1 MWQEQTFN
9 TDARVWWWGL
19 GRRRTYFQSAW
30 CFLPKREPNRL
41 FAKCWNI
48 KLSGVV
54 LEWVRAGSVADLL
67 WTNYCQTEFPT
78 PNPCKEKF
86 VYEACRRICAI
97 ATQAH
102 NQEHTHIQSHFLP
115 VAVKWYLVYTQ
126 GSEGSSTHHLTM
138 KDGLYVDRKH
148 FFIVSLSM
156 VVSYV
161 QYLVATKCLI
171 YLPTY
176 IVTTYTLYLLT
187 YDTNHL
193 TWGIS

>member
-1 MWQEQTFN
+1 
-9 TDARVWWWGL
+9 
-19 GRRRTYFQSAW
+19 
-30 CFLPKREPNRL
+30 
-41 FAKCWNI
+41 
-48 KLSGVV
+48 
-54 LEWVRAGSVADLL
+54 
-67 WTNYCQTEFPT
+67 
-78 PNPCKEKF
+78 
-86 VYEACRRICAI
+86 
-97 ATQAH
+97 
-102 NQEHTHIQSHFLP
+102 
-115 VAVKWYLVYTQ
+115 
-126 GSEGSSTHHLTM
+126 M